1 MEAAPA
7 TDALICLYTNLN
19 LKKDFKKL
27 KKSMFSQAKVY
38 YGYGKQHCR
47 NLNGFDKMATSAR

>member
-19 LKKDFKKL
+19 LKKTEKIKKFNVL
-27 KKSMFSQAKVY
+27 S
-38 YGYGKQHCR
+38 G
-47 NLNGFDKMATSAR
+47 

>member
-19 LKKDFKKL
+19 LKKIEKKIKNQCSLRL
-27 KKSMFSQAKVY
+27 KSTMDMV
-38 YGYGKQHCR
+38 
-47 NLNGFDKMATSAR
+47 NNIVEI